1 MNTDVFLVFR
11 FFSES
16 NFEYIKTS
24 KNIFSKNIR
33 VFLVNQSTAS
43 PRYLP
48 AKITSTQFHLSTK
61 MINNENEIFWL
72 GQFKLRW
79 PIVTGILIGGSCNRL
94 CLFVQNSTKYAI
106 STFQLFIMYAIFR
119 SPVNN
124 LGCACITYV
133 QNIR

>member
-1 MNTDVFLVFR
+1 MFFR
-11 FFSES
+11 FSGFFPKATSS
-16 NFEYIKTS
+16 ISKHQKT
-24 KNIFSKNIR
+24 FSKNIR
-33 VFLVNQSTAS
+33 VFSVNQLTAS

-61 MINNENEIFWL
+61 PINIENDIFWL
-72 GQFKLRW
+72 GQCKLRW
-79 PIVTGILIGGSCNRL
+79 PIVTGILRGGSCNRF
-94 CLFVQNSTKYAI
+94 CLFVQNSTKYGI
-106 STFQLFIMYAIFR
+106 STFQLFIIYTIFR